1 VCTVSYEHRP
11 GDCWGDGIPRTCP
24 LRDSADAV
32 RADQQHPPAPRTAP
46 SMYELEELNPSVSEA
61 TVYKHIQKLIDA
73 GIVKEVA
80 LDDDQRRQGG
90 IPGSSTASQRRA
102 GPSSTNTISSPRRKP
117 SNRSTRPS
125 LTSPRRWSSTRI
137 PSPGRR
143 VTLTE
148 LASSQYSITVRFRTH
163 PPASGTP
170 TTREAGRPRP
180 RPASRGTG
188 AARRSRLRVHT
199 SPPARRSSSSMSTW
213 LSRRRQYER

>member
-1 VCTVSYEHRP
+1 
-11 GDCWGDGIPRTCP
+11 
-24 LRDSADAV
+24 
-32 RADQQHPPAPRTAP
+32 
-46 SMYELEELNPSVSEA
+46 MYELEELNPSVSEA

-80 LDDDQRRQGG
+80 LDDDQRRQGYPWKFYG
-90 IPGSSTASQRRA
+90 LTGGRTFLDEHNLLAA
-102 GPSSTNTISSPRRKP
+102 EEP

-125 LTSPRRWSSTRI
+125 LTSPRRWSSTKF

-148 LASSQYSITVRFRTH
+148 LASSQYSITVRFCTH

-180 RPASRGTG
+180 RLASRGTG
-188 AARRSRLRVHT
+188 AARRSHLRVHT
-199 SPPARRSSSSMSTW
+199 SPPA
-213 LSRRRQYER
+213 LGDPLRRRRRG